1 MKNYL
6 VLYGLSL
13 VIIGL
18 LDFIWLGWLAKSFY
32 AENLASIL
40 APDIKVFPAAV
51 FYLVYPIG
59 LVIFAMAPS
68 VESGDWARAALMGG
82 LFGFFAY
89 MTYDMTNWATLK
101 GFPPIVALVDLAWGT
116 TCGLV
121 TSGVAVFA
129 AKRILG

>member
-1 MKNYL
+1 MKHYL

-18 LDFIWLGWLAKSFY
+18 LDFLWLGWLAKSFY

-40 APDIKVFPAAV
+40 APDVKIFPAAV

-68 VESGDWARAALMGG
+68 AESGDWARAALMGG

-116 TCGLV
+116 TCGV
-121 TSGVAVFA
+121 ITSGAAVFLT
-129 AKRILG
+129 KRILG

>member
-1 MKNYL
+1 MKQYL

-13 VIIGL
+13 VIVGL
-18 LDFIWLGWLAKSFY
+18 LDFLWLGFLAKSFY
-32 AENLASIL
+32 AENLASLL
-40 APDIKVFPAAV
+40 APDVKIFPAAV

-59 LVIFAMAPS
+59 LVIFAMSPS
-68 VESGDWARAALMGG
+68 VEAGDWARAALMGG

-116 TCGLV
+116 SLSAV
-121 TSGVAVFA
+121 TSGGAVFF

>member
-1 MKNYL
+1 MKHYL

-18 LDFIWLGWLAKSFY
+18 LDFLWLGWLAKSFY

-40 APDIKVFPAAV
+40 APDVKIFPAAV

-59 LVIFAMAPS
+59 LVIFAMAS
-68 VESGDWARAALMGG
+68 SAESGDWARAALMGG

-101 GFPPIVALVDLAWGT
+101 GFPPVVALVDLAWGT
-116 TCGLV
+116 TCGV
-121 TSGVAVFA
+121 ITSGAAVFLT
-129 AKRILG
+129 KRILG

>member
-1 MKNYL
+1 MKQYL

-18 LDFIWLGWLAKSFY
+18 LDFLWLGWLAKSFY

-40 APDIKVFPAAV
+40 APDIKILPAAV

-68 VESGDWARAALMGG
+68 AESGDWMRAAMMGG

-101 GFPPIVALVDLAWGT
+101 GFPPIVALVDLTWGT

-121 TSGVAVFA
+121 TSGAAVFLT
-129 AKRILG
+129 KRILG

>member
-1 MKNYL
+1 MKQYL

-18 LDFIWLGWLAKSFY
+18 LDFLWLGFLAKSFY

-40 APDIKVFPAAV
+40 APDVKIFPAAV

-59 LVIFAMAPS
+59 LVIFAMSPS
-68 VESGDWARAALMGG
+68 VEAGDWARAALMGG
-82 LFGFFAY
+82 LFGFFCY

-101 GFPPIVALVDLAWGT
+101 GFPPIVALVDLTWGT
-116 TCGLV
+116 TCGAI
-121 TSGVAVFA
+121 TSGAAVFF